1 MSGVSLKSIAVS
13 VSLTVSTVIGV
24 GAAPAFANTDF
35 ATGVVE
41 YTEGSGIEANHRAKR
56 TDTDNA
62 LGSQLKTYD
71 EQKHGSEERFLVNK
85 NKDFLSLGLGG
96 EAVFE
101 FGQYFFPEIT
111 VWETTWGEKDGQG
124 EHDERLEVLVS
135 NDLEEW
141 VTLGII
147 ENIAGGAYNSVDGA
161 TIGAAEG
168 SELSNQLF
176 RYVKV
181 MDKSPNPGTSRD
193 GFDVNAIAVKGSG
206 KFVKAVPEPASILGL
221 LTVGV
226 VGAGSLG
233 KRKKKS

>member
-1 MSGVSLKSIAVS
+1 MSFVSLKSIAVT
-13 VSLTVSTVIGV
+13 VSLTVSTAIGV
-24 GAAPAFANTDF
+24 SAAPAFANTNF

-41 YTEGSGIEANHRAKR
+41 YTEGSGINSQQSWR

-62 LGSQLKTYD
+62 LGSYLDTYD
-71 EQKHGSEERFLVNK
+71 QQKHGSEEKFLISK

-96 EAVFE
+96 EAIFE
-101 FGQYFFPEIT
+101 FGEYFFPEIT
-111 VWETTWGEKDGQG
+111 VWETTWGEKKGQG

-161 TIGAAEG
+161 TIGADEG
-168 SELSNQLF
+168 SELSEQLF

-181 MDKSPNPGTSRD
+181 VDESPNPGTSRD

-233 KRKKKS
+233 KRKKKQ

>member
-1 MSGVSLKSIAVS
+1 MSFVSLKSIAVS
-13 VSLTVSTVIGV
+13 ASLTVSTVIGI
-24 GAAPAFANTDF
+24 GAAPAFANTNF

-41 YTEGSGIEANHRAKR
+41 YTEGSGITDAQRERR

-62 LGSQLKTYD
+62 LGSYLNTYD
-71 EQKHGSEERFLVNK
+71 QNKHESEEKFLVSK

-96 EAVFE
+96 EAIFE
-101 FGQYFFPEIT
+101 FGEYFFPEIT
-111 VWETTWGEKDGQG
+111 VWETTWGEKSGQG
-124 EHDERLEVLVS
+124 QHDERLEVLVG

-141 VTLGII
+141 VSLGVI
-147 ENIAGGAYNSVDGA
+147 ENIAGSAYNSVDGA
-161 TIGAAEG
+161 TISAAEG

-181 MDKSPNPGTSRD
+181 IDQSPVPGTSRD
-193 GFDVNAIAVKGSG
+193 GFDVNAIAAKGSG

-226 VGAGSLG
+226 LGAGSLG
-233 KRKKKS
+233 KRKKKQ